1 MTGILNLLMGTVRSA
16 VVTDPY
22 FEYTTLLLP
31 GNGTNLKNNNEF
43 LDSSTNA
50 FTITRNPLTG
60 PNAPTQGTFSPF
72 SQTGWGNYFNG
83 SSRLSSTTGNVL
95 NWGTNNF
102 TVEMWVYLTTTSS
115 NMMLLEGPSNN
126 DFQLFV
132 ESGILKAGF
141 GGAGVSV
148 SYTLPSTFA
157 NTWNHIA
164 VVRSGTST
172 NQTALYV
179 NGVSQSTGTWSSS
192 GAATGFQIARTS
204 AYTLYGY
211 VSGVRVIQNQALTSG
226 NFTPPTAQVTTS
238 SVGWTGANVA
248 GSLTGTVSLLLC
260 TSNRFV
266 DSSGTVST
274 ITIGG
279 SPSVQAFSPFNPTAS
294 WSAATY
300 GGSGYFDGNGD
311 YLAAGS
317 NAAWAMSTGDFSIEF
332 WTYPTVLGVD
342 GGYVSADYTTGFH
355 VAQASGTLY
364 FWVANSQIN
373 ATSALSV
380 NQWQHVVCTRAS
392 GTSRIFVN
400 GVLKQT
406 GANTN
411 SVAQNS
417 LYIGTS
423 SHALTEEITGY
434 LANVRVVKGQIPTT
448 YTTSSTTIGAQIFT
462 PPTSP
467 LTTSSQGVTAS
478 NTSLLLNFT
487 NAGIYDATSKNDLE
501 TVGNAQIS
509 TAISAKWGSGSIYLD
524 GTNSRFNFSPANLF
538 ILGTAAFTFETW
550 FYPVAAGGS
559 GTIFTCKLS
568 GGRGFYLVWSTGS
581 VLRLLVNAGTNWNVD
596 ISSSALT
603 LNTWHHIAVTR
614 SGSTFYLLADGSLAN
629 SQGGV
634 SGEICSTVPIVKIG
648 SDDANGSLMTQSY
661 LQDTRFTNGIAR
673 YTGAYTVP
681 TAAFPTL

>member
-1 MTGILNLLMGTVRSA
+1 MAGALTAAIAAAFAGSA
-16 VVTDPY
+16 APSSDQY

-31 GNGTNLKNNNEF
+31 GNGTNGAQNNTF
-43 LDSSTNA
+43 LDGSTNN
-50 FTITRNPLTG
+50 FTITRNGNT
-60 PNAPTQGTFSPF
+60 TQGTFSPF

-115 NMMLLEGPSNN
+115 NMMLLEGPTNN

-300 GGSGYFDGNGD
+300 GGSGYFDGSGD
-311 YLAAGS
+311 YLTAPS
-317 NAAWAMSTGDFSIEF
+317 NAAFTLDSTGDFTVECWI
-332 WTYPTVLGVD
+332 YPTASLATSPVVIILSNVADYNSAYTNRWGLIASGSTLGWLNSNGGFGIQTSTLTLLNTWTHVAVVRSGSTITMYVNGVASGTQTTTQSYTTQSALGV
-342 GGYVSADYTTGFH
+342 GYVSGATAFPGYI
-355 VAQASGTLY
+355 S
-364 FWVANSQIN
+364 N
-373 ATSALSV
+373 A
-380 NQWQHVVCTRAS
+380 
-392 GTSRIFVN
+392 
-400 GVLKQT
+400 
-406 GANTN
+406 
-411 SVAQNS
+411 
-417 LYIGTS
+417 
-423 SHALTEEITGY
+423 
-434 LANVRVVKGQIPTT
+434 RVVKGTAV
-448 YTTSSTTIGAQIFT
+448 YTSAFT
-462 PPTSP
+462 PPTAP
-467 LTTSSQGVTAS
+467 LTAIT

-487 NAGIYDATSKNDLE
+487 NAGVYDATSKNDLE

-509 TAISAKWGSGSIYLD
+509 TTISAKWGSGSIYLD
-524 GTNSRFNFSPANLF
+524 GTNSRFNFSPPNLF